1 MSLEKQK
8 QELEFF
14 IPSPENTLALPFANA
29 GISAGFPS
37 PAMDF
42 MESKIDINAL
52 LIKHPQA
59 TFYAR
64 VSGNSMVNAGIEN
77 NDILVID
84 RSLEAESGAIA
95 VCFLDGEFTLKR
107 LRITQGAVLLVPE
120 NEAYEPIAI
129 TKENQFQV
137 WGIVT
142 YVIKK
147 V

>member
-1 MSLEKQK
+1 MKPKNSLSFFLPAAGEK
-8 QELEFF
+8 LE
-14 IPSPENTLALPFANA
+14 LPFAHS

-42 MESKIDINAL
+42 MEQTLDVNAL
-52 LIKHPQA
+52 LIKNPQA

-64 VSGNSMVNAGIEN
+64 VSGDSMTNAGIQ
-77 NDILVID
+77 DQDLLVVD
-84 RSLEAESGAIA
+84 RSLEAEDGAIA

-107 LRITQGAVLLVPE
+107 LRITQGAVWLVPE
-120 NEAYEPIAI
+120 NEAYPPIQV
-129 TKENQFQV
+129 TDENQFQV

-147 V
+147 VG